1 MHLPAGGASWKAN
14 DRDCGGGEGAKQRPL
29 QRRAS
34 IGLTALFADDGDG
47 RGDGHGQ
54 SRSHASD
61 EQPTALEEQQ
71 PLDSTLQSA
80 HKNGADH

>member
-1 MHLPAGGASWKAN
+1 MTVIAGAG
-14 DRDCGGGEGAKQRPL
+14 
-29 QRRAS
+29 RAPS
-34 IGLTALFADDGDG
+34 RGLCSAAAPSGSPRFFADDGDG